1 MNKIQLILQIT
12 CSSFENTDDI
22 IKFKVFRMII
32 KNVNSKQRKLTE
44 EFQKNI
50 NNQTEMSK
58 TIQFTSI
65 NVEKIPLEIF
75 HKLWIS

>member
-1 MNKIQLILQIT
+1 
-12 CSSFENTDDI
+12 
-22 IKFKVFRMII
+22 MII

-50 NNQTEMSK
+50 NNRTEMSK

-65 NVEKIPLEIF
+65 NVEKLPLEIF
-75 HKLWIS
+75 H